1 MLESFRYND
10 GCIIARS
17 QEAKALGLKMGEP
30 YFKVLYDP
38 EQLDEVE
45 VLEAVLDER
54 LAAAEVDSPLRTSL
68 EAQKRSVENYHH
80 VIRQT

>member
-1 MLESFRYND
+1 
-10 GCIIARS
+10 
-17 QEAKALGLKMGEP
+17 MGASTISLAAEGAIP
-30 YFKVLYDP
+30 GETKPCADVLYDP

-54 LAAAEVDSPLRTSL
+54 LAAAEVDSPLRSSL
-68 EAQKRSVENYHH
+68 EAQKRSVENYRH